1 MIWLI
6 FFYGNYRPVISL
18 TQSRCCCVTEING
31 WHSSEGLFSLVF
43 IHRDPE
49 KLLEIS
55 HFKLRE
61 VQNTCRCPFK
71 FIEWPRYFV
80 YILWFLHAVTRLG
93 ANIREGLNSWL
104 PEDSLSFYYFSH
116 IFISFL
122 LDGLATRWRKKSRV
136 LKPATFILIFKLN
149 PSICLSIYL
158 VKCIFFPL

>member
-1 MIWLI
+1 MLWESYICDLFNLKWAIYLCVIFPSAICLHQQTLTSVIEIHYICCDQNSTSVIWLI

-18 TQSRCCCVTEING
+18 TQSRCCCDTEING
-31 WHSSEGLFSLVF
+31 WYSSEELFSLVF

-71 FIEWPRYFV
+71 FIESRYFV

-93 ANIREGLNSWL
+93 KTPVVS
-104 PEDSLSFYYFSH
+104 
-116 IFISFL
+116 
-122 LDGLATRWRKKSRV
+122 
-136 LKPATFILIFKLN
+136 
-149 PSICLSIYL
+149 
-158 VKCIFFPL
+158 